1 MLVAAK
7 DFWPL
12 KLALLEYVVHCFM
25 DSADPGF
32 LSRSVDDEESAE
44 QENGDE
50 EDQGESDV

>member
-1 MLVAAK
+1 
-7 DFWPL
+7 
-12 KLALLEYVVHCFM
+12 M

-32 LSRSVDDEESAE
+32 LTKSVDDEESAE